1 MTTDIPGPPETTTAS
16 SDFYPIELWVTRPQ
30 SQSRIT
36 NFPFFIGTIIR
47 AFLVIPHAIILYFF
61 QLVASIV
68 FFIATFAILFTGKYP
83 RGLFNF
89 YVGYARWSTR
99 VGGYISHLYDNYP
112 AFSMDDIA
120 EYPLRYGAQYPASSS
135 RLLNCPILGQIIK
148 FILLIPHLVIIY
160 LLALVALVVMFIAA
174 FAILFTGRYP
184 AGLHDFVVGVTR
196 WSLRVQGYLLA
207 ITDRYP
213 PFSLK

>member
-1 MTTDIPGPPETTTAS
+1 MTTDLPPPPEITTAGG
-16 SDFYPIELWVTRPQ
+16 DFYPVGLWVTRPE

-36 NFPFFIGTIIR
+36 NFPFFIGTMIR
-47 AFLVIPHAIILYFF
+47 AFLAIPHFVILYFF
-61 QLVASIV
+61 QIVASIV

-89 YVGYARWSTR
+89 YIGYVRWSTR

-112 AFSMDDIA
+112 PFSMDEIA
-120 EYPLRYGAQYPASSS
+120 EYPLRYGAQYPEGLS
-135 RLLNCPILGQIIK
+135 RLLNFPILGQIIK
-148 FILLIPHLVIIY
+148 GILLIPHLVVVY

-184 AGLHDFVVGVTR
+184 AGMHDFVTGVTR
-196 WSLRVQGYLLA
+196 WSLRVQAYLLA
-207 ITDRYP
+207 VTDRYP